1 MEKFSKKKFI
11 AKKIVFGSVIITAI
25 TFIFMQLWNWLMPE
39 IFGLTTISFFQSLGL
54 LAMSKIL
61 FGRGG
66 RRSFGNRGRK
76 MMHREK
82 FMQEFRNRVD
92 SSEQKEASDNDS
104 H

>member
-11 AKKIVFGSVIITAI
+11 AKKIVFGAVIITAI
-25 TFIFMQLWNWLMPE
+25 TFIFMQLWNWLMPV
-39 IFGLTTISFFQSLGL
+39 IFGLTTISFLQSLGL

-66 RRSFGNRGRK
+66 RPRFKGRGGSRA

-82 FMQEFRNRVD
+82 FMQKFKARE
-92 SSEQKEASDNDS
+92 SKCTEEKEDNNE
-104 H
+104 

>member
-11 AKKIVFGSVIITAI
+11 AKKIVFGAVAITAI
-25 TFIFMQLWNWLMPE
+25 TFIFMQLWNWLMPV
-39 IFGLTTISFFQSLGL
+39 IFGLTTISFLQSLGL

-66 RRSFGNRGRK
+66 RPPFKNRRA

-82 FMQEFRNRVD
+82 FMKDFKMR
-92 SSEQKEASDNDS
+92 SSEVHHQEENKED
-104 H
+104 